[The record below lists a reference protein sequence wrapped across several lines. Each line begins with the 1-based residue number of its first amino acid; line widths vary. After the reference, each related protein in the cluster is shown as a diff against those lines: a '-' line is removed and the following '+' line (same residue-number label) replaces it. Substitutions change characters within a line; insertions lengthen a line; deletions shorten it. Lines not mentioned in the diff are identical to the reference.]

1 MWSLGFANGQLN
13 IFSVLMMIII
23 VNLLKTSLN
32 KKKKKNR
39 LKGNLKLRSLPQ
51 IKILVTRFQY

>member
-32 KKKKKNR
+32 KKKKKID
-39 LKGNLKLRSLPQ
+39 LKG
-51 IKILVTRFQY
+51 I